1 MCEHPSSSPRGRERK
16 PALRTVGREALV
28 AEVRRD
34 ALRQEIQIGERV
46 HREQLIADAHHAR
59 IEMDVL
65 VDRCLPLVRECEVTG
80 QQPCIGIRSDDLRL
94 REAVDPQQPRIV

>member
-1 MCEHPSSSPRGRERK
+1 MCEHPSSSPRGRERE

-46 HREQLIADAHHAR
+46 HREQFVADAHHAR
-59 IEMDVL
+59 IETDVL
-65 VDRCLPLVRECEVTG
+65 VDRGLPLVREGEVTG
-80 QQPCIGIRSDDLRL
+80 QQPRIGIRADDLRL
-94 REAVDPQQPRIV
+94 REAVDPQ